1 MPPVDRPPVP
11 EPDAS
16 RPLLSLSGVGKHF
29 GRVTALREVSLEV
42 QGGQRWAIFGRNGA
56 GKTTLLRVAAGL
68 VRPSAGEV
76 CFQGEAVGTENRG
89 LRRQLGYL
97 SHATS
102 LYEGLTA
109 EENLLYYARLYQVE
123 RPRER
128 AAELLAEVEL
138 EEWKDA
144 PVRGF
149 SRGMQQRLAIARAF
163 LHRPQLLL
171 FDEPYTGLDAP
182 AARLLERLIARE
194 PRLTLL
200 LTSHDLERG
209 LAQATHAA
217 ILHRG
222 RLVFREAVD
231 PAEGGTIRA
240 AYRQWVEGEG
250 SEPSC

>member
-1 MPPVDRPPVP
+1 MPQVDRAAVP
-11 EPDAS
+11 EPDGS

-29 GRVTALREVSLEV
+29 GRVTALRDVSLEV
-42 QGGQRWAIFGRNGA
+42 QRGQRWAIFGRNGA
-56 GKTTLLRVAAGL
+56 GKTTLLCVAAGL
-68 VRPSAGEV
+68 VRPSAGKV
-76 CFQGEAVGTENRG
+76 SFLGEAVGTENRC
-89 LRRQLGYL
+89 LRRQMGYL

-109 EENLLYYARLYQVE
+109 QENLLYYARLFHVE
-123 RPRER
+123 QPQAR
-128 AAELLAEVEL
+128 ALELLAEVEL

-171 FDEPYTGLDAP
+171 FDEPYTGLDVP

-194 PRLTLL
+194 AGLTILI
-200 LTSHDLERG
+200 TSHDLERG
-209 LAQATHAA
+209 LALATHAA
-217 ILHRG
+217 VLHRG

-231 PAEGGTIRA
+231 TSEGGTTRA
-240 AYRQWVEGEG
+240 AYRRWVEGEG
-250 SEPSC
+250 IEPSC

>member
-1 MPPVDRPPVP
+1 
-11 EPDAS
+11 
-16 RPLLSLSGVGKHF
+16 VGKHF
-29 GRVTALREVSLEV
+29 GRVTALRDVSLEV
-42 QGGQRWAIFGRNGA
+42 RQGQRWAIFGRNGA

-68 VRPSAGEV
+68 ARPSAGEV
-76 CFQGEAVGTENRG
+76 CFQGEAVGIENRVF
-89 LRRQLGYL
+89 RRQMGYL

-102 LYEGLTA
+102 LYDGLTA
-109 EENLLYYARLYQVE
+109 RENLFYYARLFHVE
-123 RPRER
+123 QPEER
-128 AAELLAEVEL
+128 ASDLLAEVEL

-194 PRLTLL
+194 PGLTLL
-200 LTSHDLERG
+200 ITSHDLERG

-222 RLVFREAVD
+222 RLVFRQAVD
-231 PAEGGTIRA
+231 ASEGGTTRA

-250 SEPSC
+250 IEPSC